1 MKNNTI
7 THLTAVLAIALILLF
22 VGVALPVSQAA
33 PPAAPTPVANLI
45 STGRDVTLVTL
56 ASLSSVS
63 TTQAVTAKQL
73 GNGTKA
79 DVQYVI
85 TQGSPANTATITLQY
100 SNDNTNWVSGPALVS
115 SNTSSTTD
123 MTQVA
128 IMGFYQRISMTLA
141 GTSTVTVSVISA
153 VR

>member
-1 MKNNTI
+1 MTHNSI
-7 THLTAVLAIALILLF
+7 TKLSGVLAIAFILLIL
-22 VGVALPVSQAA
+22 GVALPVSQAA

-63 TTQAVTAKQL
+63 TTQAVTAKQI

-85 TQGSPANTATITLQY
+85 TQGSIANTTTLTLQY
-100 SNDNTNWVSGPALVS
+100 SNDNVNWVSGPVLVS

-128 IMGFYQRISMTLA
+128 IMGFYQRISATMS
-141 GTSTVTVSVISA
+141 GTSTVTVTVIAA

>member
-1 MKNNTI
+1 MTHNSI
-7 THLTAVLAIALILLF
+7 TKLLGVVAIALILLF

-128 IMGFYQRISMTLA
+128 IMGYYQRISMTLA
-141 GTSTVTVSVISA
+141 GTSTVTVSVIAA

>member
-1 MKNNTI
+1 MTHNSI
-7 THLTAVLAIALILLF
+7 TKLLGVLAIALILLF

-63 TTQAVTAKQL
+63 TTQAVTARQL

-123 MTQVA
+123 MTQMA

-141 GTSTVTVSVISA
+141 GTSTVTVSVIAA

>member
-1 MKNNTI
+1 MTHNSI
-7 THLTAVLAIALILLF
+7 TKLAGVLAIALILLF

-85 TQGSPANTATITLQY
+85 TQGSPVNTATITIQY
-100 SNDNTNWVSGPALVS
+100 SNDNTNWVSGPALAS
-115 SNTSSTTD
+115 ANTTSTTD

-141 GTSTVTVSVISA
+141 GTTTVTVSVISA